1 MMKRRRFI
9 LISSSACLVSSLPG
23 CSFFDS
29 PSKTIKLFFERL
41 EKDEILKAKELLSK
55 SFLDSVSE
63 SGIRLALSEIAREIQ
78 QGWGIKSIEIENEK
92 ITGEVAQVE
101 FSVEFKKSQPKK
113 GNADL
118 VKEDGIWKIGDF

>member
-1 MMKRRRFI
+1 
-9 LISSSACLVSSLPG
+9 VG
-23 CSFFDS
+23 CAFGNS
-29 PSKTIKLFFERL
+29 PSGTVKLFFERL

-63 SGIRLALSEIAREIQ
+63 SGIRLALSEIAREMQ
-78 QGWGIKSIEIENEK
+78 QGWGIKLIEIENEK